1 MFKITLTNSCTLDR
15 FYEKTL
21 FPRWSK
27 LPSPHLYLIHCFM
40 LVLPPDVSTI
50 PQFNILYRILY
61 HPRMFSSYVT
71 HRLILIRKILMK
83 NVNCSLVLKT
93 EYLRHPPDLIEPKCT
108 SLLEVRAGEA
118 EYWVLAKVVGWEE
131 KQSRVECIYI
141 NFLPRPVSRGWGR
154 IPGFLLR

>member
-1 MFKITLTNSCTLDR
+1 MYFR

-50 PQFNILYRILY
+50 PQFNILYRILC
-61 HPRMFSSYVT
+61 HPRMLSSYVT

-118 EYWVLAKVVGWEE
+118 EYWPKWWAGRRNSLVSSVFILTFYRV
-131 KQSRVECIYI
+131 QSVEAEDASQ
-141 NFLPRPVSRGWGR
+141 VSSYVN
-154 IPGFLLR
+154 I